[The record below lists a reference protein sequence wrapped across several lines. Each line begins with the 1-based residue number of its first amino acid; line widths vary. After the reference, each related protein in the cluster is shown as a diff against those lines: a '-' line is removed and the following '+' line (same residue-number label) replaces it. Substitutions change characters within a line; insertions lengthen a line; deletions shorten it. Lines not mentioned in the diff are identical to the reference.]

1 MTKRKATSPPAV
13 DLPCLCALLRKA
25 GRVTTRQYDAT
36 LKPTG
41 LRITQFSLLMNI
53 RRNPQISV
61 SALSDLMRMDQTTI
75 TRNLKVL
82 EKKALIRIFPDSD
95 DKRIRKIQMTHEG
108 KKTVKQTMPSW
119 ISAQE
124 RMVDSI
130 GSDQA
135 ALLVQSLNKLINP
148 DK

>member
-1 MTKRKATSPPAV
+1 MA
-13 DLPCLCALLRKA
+13 
-25 GRVTTRQYDAT
+25 TRQYDAT

-82 EKKALIRIFPDSD
+82 EKKALIRIFPDPD

-119 ISAQE
+119 ISAQGK
-124 RMVDSI
+124 MVDSI